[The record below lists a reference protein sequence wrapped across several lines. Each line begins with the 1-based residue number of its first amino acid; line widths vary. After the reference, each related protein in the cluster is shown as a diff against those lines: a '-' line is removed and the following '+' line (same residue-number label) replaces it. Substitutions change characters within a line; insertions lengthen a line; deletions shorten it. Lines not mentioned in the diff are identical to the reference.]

1 MNTTVEVPSC
11 PATKRDGYP
20 CGATILMPDGKCYAH
35 TEAVTEDEK
44 HRARAK
50 GGLGESRL
58 ADIERSLE
66 SSPTLMNILR
76 ALGRTSDRLEKGEIP
91 AATASGMASLARA
104 MTAVVS
110 VAEQS
115 ARLRAL
121 NDLLDRI
128 EDGTLDLDAI
138 DAFGWV
144 EDDE

>member
-1 MNTTVEVPSC
+1 
-11 PATKRDGYP
+11 
-20 CGATILMPDGKCYAH
+20 
-35 TEAVTEDEK
+35 
-44 HRARAK
+44 
-50 GGLGESRL
+50 
-58 ADIERSLE
+58 
-66 SSPTLMNILR
+66 MNILR

-104 MTAVVS
+104 MVATVS

-138 DAFGWV
+138 DAVGWV